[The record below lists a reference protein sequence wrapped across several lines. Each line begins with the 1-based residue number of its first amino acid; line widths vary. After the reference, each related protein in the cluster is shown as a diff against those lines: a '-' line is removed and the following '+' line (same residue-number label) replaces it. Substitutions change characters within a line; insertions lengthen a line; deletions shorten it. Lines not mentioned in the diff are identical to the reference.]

1 MKFTIDSEICEKHN
15 LSLSEVLGILLIKL
29 SNCGNC
35 QSTIDKLVAEEKIT
49 SMGDPEDP
57 YSIYHITQRWDDEV
71 SSILLEAEKS
81 LPKADRI
88 ESLVKQMREL
98 FPTGMKVGSS
108 AWRGNVRE
116 LKLRMQKFFKLY
128 GEYSDEQIL
137 EATKKYVDSF
147 NGNYTYMRIL
157 KYFIMKS
164 ETKSYMSED
173 GMMVSQLE
181 DVSELANFLDN
192 PEQESVSRTR
202 LI

>member
-29 SNCGNC
+29 SSCGNC

-49 SMGDPEDP
+49 SIGDPEDP

-81 LPKADRI
+81 LPKVDRI

-116 LKLRMQKFFKLY
+116 LKLRMQKFFRLY

-157 KYFIMKS
+157 KYFILKS
-164 ETKSYMSED
+164 ETKSYTDEN
-173 GMMVSQLE
+173 GRIVSQLE

-192 PEQESVSRTR
+192 PEQELVSRTR

>member
-1 MKFTIDSEICEKHN
+1 MKFTIDSKICEKHN
-15 LSLSEVLGILLIKL
+15 LSLSEVLGLLLVKF
-29 SNCGNC
+29 SKEGNC
-35 QSTIDKLVAEEKIT
+35 QGTMDKLVSDEKLI
-49 SMGDPEDP
+49 SLGDPEDP

-81 LPKADRI
+81 LPKADRV
-88 ESLVKQMREL
+88 ENLVKQMREL

-128 GEYSDEQIL
+128 GDYSDEQIL

-164 ETKSYMSED
+164 ETKNYMNEE
-173 GMMVSQLE
+173 GIMVSQLE

-192 PEQESVSRTR
+192 PEQELVSRTR

>member
-1 MKFTIDSEICEKHN
+1 MKFTIDSKICEKHN
-15 LSLSEVLGILLIKL
+15 LSLSEVLGLLLVKF
-29 SNCGNC
+29 SKEGNC
-35 QSTIDKLVAEEKIT
+35 QDTMDKLVSDEKLI
-49 SMGDPEDP
+49 SLGDPEDP

-81 LPKADRI
+81 LPKADRV
-88 ESLVKQMREL
+88 ENLVKQMREL

-128 GEYSDEQIL
+128 GDYSDEQIL

-164 ETKSYMSED
+164 ETKNYMNEE
-173 GMMVSQLE
+173 GIMVSQLE

-192 PEQESVSRTR
+192 PEQELVSRTR

>member
-1 MKFTIDSEICEKHN
+1 MKFTIDSKICEKHN
-15 LSLSEVLGILLIKL
+15 LSLSEVLGLLLVKF
-29 SNCGNC
+29 SKEGNC
-35 QSTIDKLVAEEKIT
+35 QDTMDKLVSDEKLI
-49 SMGDPEDP
+49 SLGDPEDP

-81 LPKADRI
+81 LPKADRV
-88 ESLVKQMREL
+88 ENLVKQMREL

-128 GEYSDEQIL
+128 GDYSDEQIL

-164 ETKSYMSED
+164 ETKNYMNEE
-173 GMMVSQLE
+173 GIMVSQLE

-192 PEQESVSRTR
+192 PEQELASRTR